1 MDIKEILLSH
11 KDSKYSEFSS
21 GLIPGEN
28 AIIGV
33 RLPILRKIAKE
44 IANGDYKDYLMNS
57 CNDMCYFEE
66 IMLKGM
72 VIGCLKV
79 EDEEYWK
86 LVYDFVPLI
95 NNWSVNDSFCAGLK
109 RTSKQLDFVWDF
121 LQRYLNSDKE
131 FELRFGIVM
140 LMDYFLV
147 DEYAHKAIEVV
158 ASKSHKEY
166 YARMAIAWFMATAYA
181 KFPHYTMNAMNN
193 RKFDDWT
200 YNKSIQKMLESNR
213 IGAEEK
219 SVLRN
224 MKIK

>member
-33 RLPILRKIAKE
+33 RLPVLRKIARE
-44 IANGDYKDYLMNS
+44 IAKGDFMDYLENS

-66 IMLKGM
+66 VMLKGM
-72 VIGCLKV
+72 VIGYLKV
-79 EDEEYWK
+79 EDEVFWH
-86 LVYDFVPLI
+86 LVDDFVPLI
-95 NNWSVNDSFCAGLK
+95 NNWSVNDSFCSGLK
-109 RTSKQLDFVWDF
+109 RTATQLDFAWDF
-121 LQRYLNSDKE
+121 LQKYLNSEKE

-140 LMDYFLV
+140 LMNYFLV
-147 DEYAHKAIEVV
+147 EDYGNRAIEMV
-158 ASKSHKEY
+158 ASKCHNGY
-166 YARMAIAWFMATAYA
+166 YAKMAIAWFMATAYA
-181 KFPHYTMNAMNN
+181 KYPKHTINAMKN

-213 IGAEEK
+213 IGKEEK
-219 SVLRN
+219 AILRK
-224 MKIK
+224 MKLK

>member
-1 MDIKEILLSH
+1 MNVKEILLSH
-11 KDSKYSEFSS
+11 KDLKYSEFSS

-44 IANGDYKDYLMNS
+44 IAKGDYRDYFENS

-72 VIGCLKV
+72 VVGYLKV
-79 EDEEYWK
+79 EDELFWK
-86 LVYDFVPLI
+86 LVDEFVPLI

-109 RTSKQLDFVWDF
+109 RTSSQLDYAWDF
-121 LQRYLNSDKE
+121 LQKYLDSNKE
-131 FELRFGIVM
+131 FELRFGIIM

-147 DEYAHKAIEVV
+147 EEYALKTIELV
-158 ASKSHKEY
+158 STKSHEGY
-166 YARMAIAWFMATAYA
+166 YAKMAIAWFMATAYA
-181 KFPHYTMNAMNN
+181 KFPEYTMIALKN

-200 YNKSIQKMLESNR
+200 YNKSIQKMLESGR
-213 IGAEEK
+213 IGAGEK

>member
-21 GLIPGEN
+21 GLIPGEA

-33 RLPILRKIAKE
+33 RLPVLRKLAKE
-44 IANGDYKDYLMNS
+44 IAKGNFKDYFENS

-72 VIGCLKV
+72 VIGYLDV
-79 EDEEYWK
+79 EDSTYWQ
-86 LVYDFVPLI
+86 LVDEFVPLI
-95 NNWSVNDSFCAGLK
+95 NNWSVNDSFCVGLK
-109 RTSKQLDFVWDF
+109 RTALQLEFAWEF
-121 LQRYLNSDKE
+121 LQKYINSDKE
-131 FELRFGIVM
+131 YELRFGIVM

-147 DEYAHKAIEVV
+147 EDYALKAINLV
-158 ASKSHKEY
+158 ASRNHEKY

-181 KFPHYTMNAMNN
+181 KYPEYTINAMAN

-213 IGAEEK
+213 IGAKEK
-219 SVLRN
+219 AVLKK

>member
-1 MDIKEILLSH
+1 MNVKEILLSH

-28 AIIGV
+28 TIIGV
-33 RLPILRKIAKE
+33 RLPVLRKLAKE
-44 IANGDYKDYLMNS
+44 IAKGDFHDYFEKS
-57 CNDMCYFEE
+57 CNDMRYFEE
-66 IMLKGM
+66 VMLKGM
-72 VIGCLKV
+72 VIGYLKV
-79 EDEEYWK
+79 EDEEYWNY
-86 LVYDFVPLI
+86 VADFVPLI

-109 RTSKQLDFVWDF
+109 RISAQLDFGWEF
-121 LQRYLNSDKE
+121 LQKYLNSNKE

-140 LMDYFLV
+140 LMNYFLV
-147 DEYAHKAIEVV
+147 EDYAYRAIELV
-158 ASKSHKEY
+158 ASRSHEGY

-181 KFPHYTMNAMNN
+181 KFPKATIDTLNI

-200 YNKSIQKMLESNR
+200 YNKAIQKMLESNR

-219 SVLRN
+219 SVLRK

>member
-1 MDIKEILLSH
+1 MNIKEILLSH

-28 AIIGV
+28 TIIGV
-33 RLPILRKIAKE
+33 RLPVLRKIAKE
-44 IANGDYKDYLMNS
+44 IAKGDFGDYLENS

-72 VIGCLKV
+72 VIGNLKV
-79 EDEEYWK
+79 EDSVFWH
-86 LVYDFVPLI
+86 LVDKFVPLI

-109 RTSKQLDFVWDF
+109 RTASQLDYTWEF
-121 LQRYLNSDKE
+121 LQKYLDSKKE

-147 DEYAHKAIEVV
+147 EDYALKAISLV
-158 ASKSHKEY
+158 ASRSHDGY
-166 YARMAIAWFMATAYA
+166 YAKMAIAWFMATAYA
-181 KFPHYTMNAMNN
+181 KFPEYTINALNN

-200 YNKSIQKMLESNR
+200 YNKAIQKMLESNR
-213 IGAEEK
+213 IGTEEK
-219 SVLRN
+219 SVLRK

>member
-33 RLPILRKIAKE
+33 RLPVLRKIAKE
-44 IANGDYKDYLMNS
+44 IAKGDFRDYLENS
-57 CNDMCYFEE
+57 CNNMCYFEE
-66 IMLKGM
+66 VMLKGM
-72 VIGCLKV
+72 VIGYLKV
-79 EDEEYWK
+79 EDMDYWK
-86 LVYDFVPLI
+86 LVSDFVPLI

-109 RTSKQLDFVWDF
+109 RTTTQLDFAWEF
-121 LQRYLNSDKE
+121 LQKYLNSEKE

-147 DEYAHKAIEVV
+147 ENYADIAIETV
-158 ASKSHKEY
+158 ASKCHDGY
-166 YARMAIAWFMATAYA
+166 YAKMAIAWFMATAYA
-181 KFPHYTMNAMNN
+181 KFSKQTLNALKN

-219 SVLRN
+219 SVLRK

>member
-1 MDIKEILLSH
+1 MNIKEILLSH

-28 AIIGV
+28 TIIGV
-33 RLPILRKIAKE
+33 RLPVLRKIAKE
-44 IANGDYKDYLMNS
+44 IAKGDFWDYLENS

-72 VIGCLKV
+72 VIGNLKV
-79 EDEEYWK
+79 EDSVFWH
-86 LVYDFVPLI
+86 LVDKFVPLI

-109 RTSKQLDFVWDF
+109 RTASQLDYTWEF
-121 LQRYLNSDKE
+121 LQKYLDSKKE

-147 DEYAHKAIEVV
+147 KDYALKAISLV
-158 ASKSHKEY
+158 ASRSHEGY
-166 YARMAIAWFMATAYA
+166 YAKMAIAWFMATAYA
-181 KFPHYTMNAMNN
+181 KFPEYTINALNN

-200 YNKSIQKMLESNR
+200 YNKTIQKMLESNR
-213 IGAEEK
+213 IGTEEK
-219 SVLRN
+219 SVLRK